1 MERECR
7 FAIYSRKS
15 RFTGKGESIENQVE
29 MCRQYIEMHH
39 GKEAAESAVVFE
51 DEGFSGGNLERPQFK
66 RMMKAIHNREIGGMV
81 VYRLDRISRNV
92 SNFSALIAEM
102 TSLNVKFISI
112 KEQFDTETSMGR
124 AMMYICSV
132 FSQLERE
139 TIAERIRD
147 NMHELAKT
155 GRWLGGMTPTGYAS
169 KSVEQISV
177 DGKQKKAC
185 MLDAVPSEL
194 AVVQLIFDKFLETK
208 SLTQTEA
215 FLLQNHYTSKQKK
228 NYTRFSIK
236 SILTNPV
243 YMKADQAA
251 YQYLQVNQA
260 DLHGMPSDFDGIHGI
275 MAYNRSTQ
283 IPGKTHILNP
293 MNEWIVAVGKH
304 EGLISGAY
312 WVEAQGLLN
321 QNKDKSY
328 RKPKSNVALLS
339 GLLRCGHCGSYMR
352 PKLTNR
358 NNSNG
363 DRIYTYMCEMKEKS
377 KRSRC
382 NIKNCNGNHVDAT
395 ILDEMKQL
403 SENHGDF
410 IKGLEQQGFADNS
423 ETYQDALKKLEQ
435 EQAGKAQEIKR
446 LISIMA
452 TSDNQAVVD
461 HVSKEIGVMDVQL
474 KEITR
479 HIDELNSLQKQ
490 QWMLDDQFAVLSQLL
505 STFGAT
511 IDQMTVA
518 EQCAALRTVIKQVV
532 WDGENIHLIL
542 FGSQDDYDYPIQGE
556 SVPQGEDSK

>member
-1 MERECR
+1 MERESR

-29 MCRQYIEMHH
+29 LCRQYIEMHH
-39 GKEAAESAVVFE
+39 GKEAASSAVVFE

-66 RMMKAIHNREIGGMV
+66 RMMKAIHNHEIGGMV

-92 SNFSALIAEM
+92 GDFSALIAEM

-124 AMMYICSV
+124 AMMYISSV

-185 MLDAVPSEL
+185 MLEAVPSEL
-194 AVVQLIFDKFLETK
+194 AVVQLMFDKFLETK

-228 NYTRFSIK
+228 NYSRFSIK

-251 YQYLQVNQA
+251 YQYLQDNQA
-260 DLHGMPSDFDGIHGI
+260 DLYGIPSDFDGIHGI

-293 MNEWIVAVGKH
+293 MDQWIVAVGKH
-304 EGLISGAY
+304 EGLISGAH
-312 WVEAQGLLN
+312 WVEAQELLN

-395 ILDEMKQL
+395 ILDEMKHL
-403 SENHGDF
+403 GENHGDF

-423 ETYQDALKKLEQ
+423 ETYQDTLKKLEQ
-435 EQAGKAQEIKR
+435 EHAGKTQEIKR

-461 HVSKEIGVMDVQL
+461 HVSKEIAVMDAQL

-542 FGSQDDYDYPIQGE
+542 FGSQDDYEYPIQGE
-556 SVPQGEDSK
+556 SMPQGEDSK